1 MDAVADSKDI
11 VMELLH
17 KLQEEFIVGM
27 HYEHLVVEGD
37 GKLYEILSNLNME
50 KNWGGS
56 SLILEIGTC
65 SETIKNHWWRHILM
79 LD

>member
-50 KNWGGS
+50 KN
-56 SLILEIGTC
+56 
-65 SETIKNHWWRHILM
+65 
-79 LD
+79 